1 MLRFL
6 PFTELKQD
14 EEAARREEAA
24 RLARALGVSVR
35 TAWLLIARGVR
46 DAAEAEA
53 FLHPSAE
60 MLWDP
65 FAF

>member
-35 TAWLLIARGVR
+35 TAWLLIARGGSVFTSERGDAVR
-46 DAAEAEA
+46 SVC
-53 FLHPSAE
+53 F
-60 MLWDP
+60 
-65 FAF
+65 